1 MFQRLHKGLGGRVTH
16 MFPYLLQQTCFQTI
30 SPACKFQRFTL
41 KPAAQEHFKEDGVN
55 LIFVAIYKYTFT
67 TTATRK

>member
-1 MFQRLHKGLGGRVTH
+1 MFQRLHKGLGGSVTY
-16 MFPYLLQQTCFQTI
+16 MFPYLLQQSFQTI

-41 KPAAQEHFKEDGVN
+41 KPAAREHFKDGVN